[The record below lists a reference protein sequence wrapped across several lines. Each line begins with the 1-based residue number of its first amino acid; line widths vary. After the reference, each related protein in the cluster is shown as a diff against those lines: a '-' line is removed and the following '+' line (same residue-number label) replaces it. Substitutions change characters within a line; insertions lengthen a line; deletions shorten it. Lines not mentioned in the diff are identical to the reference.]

1 MSRRN
6 NNLTIRLV
14 MEDPNLELCCEVTAT
29 PYDPGVSSGPVE
41 ACYPPEGGEVE
52 INEIWL
58 TGVPGVPDLEI
69 SPLITLLDAHDKL
82 QELVEQAVANLPS
95 PDYDGPEN
103 YED

>member
-6 NNLTIRLV
+6 DNLTISLPMDDHQLLLR
-14 MEDPNLELCCEVTAT
+14 CEVTAT
-29 PYDPGVSSGPVE
+29 PYDPGVTSGPVE

-69 SPLITLLDAHDKL
+69 SPLITLLDAHEKL

-95 PDYDGPEN
+95 PEYDGPE